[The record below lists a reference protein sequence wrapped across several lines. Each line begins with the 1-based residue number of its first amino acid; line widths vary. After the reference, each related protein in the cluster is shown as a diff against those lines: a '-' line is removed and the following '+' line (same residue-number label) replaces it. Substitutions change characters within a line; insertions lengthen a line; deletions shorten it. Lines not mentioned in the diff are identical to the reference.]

1 MKLFFRDLKEGISD
15 EEVNSLFTI
24 YDVDGNGVISFD
36 EFIEVCYSLIRS
48 DRNIKT
54 NLEPEGSLLLHDFT
68 EGAIDALKESADDE
82 EEEVPHDIAH
92 LPPQE
97 QQRAIKRKAFTMLF
111 FGTLIVLVFSGTKY
125 ILIHVVANDGK
136 AS

>member
-1 MKLFFRDLKEGISD
+1 MRMFFRDLKEDIS
-15 EEVNSLFTI
+15 EAEVNSLFAI

-36 EFIEVCYSLIRS
+36 EFIDICYSFIRT
-48 DRNIKT
+48 DRNIKTT
-54 NLEPEGSLLLHDFT
+54 NLEPEGSLLLHEFT
-68 EGAIDALKESADDE
+68 EGAVDSLKESGDDE

-111 FGTLIVLVFSGTKY
+111 FGTLLVLVFSGKN
-125 ILIHVVANDGK
+125 VC
-136 AS
+136 